1 MIVAA
6 DYPFL
11 DLMWTMIVVVA
22 WILWIWLVIVVLTDL
37 FRRHDAS
44 GAKKVLWTLVIVFL
58 PLLGVLVYLVANG
71 DGMAERSAR
80 RERETQAQLDDYV
93 RSAAGSRGATAEIE
107 RAKALLDSGTITQ
120 AEFDAIKAKALA

>member
-11 DLMWTMIVVVA
+11 DLMWTLIVLVA
-22 WILWIWLVIVVLTDL
+22 WVLWIWMVIAVLADV

-44 GAKKVLWTLVIVFL
+44 GARKAIWTVVIVLL

-71 DGMAERSAR
+71 DGMAARSAR
-80 RERETQAQLDDYV
+80 REQAARARLDDHV
-93 RSAAGSRGATAEIE
+93 RSVAGAGSAAAEIE
-107 RAKALLDSGTITQ
+107 RAKALLDQGVISQ
-120 AEFDAIKAKALA
+120 DEFEAIKTKALA